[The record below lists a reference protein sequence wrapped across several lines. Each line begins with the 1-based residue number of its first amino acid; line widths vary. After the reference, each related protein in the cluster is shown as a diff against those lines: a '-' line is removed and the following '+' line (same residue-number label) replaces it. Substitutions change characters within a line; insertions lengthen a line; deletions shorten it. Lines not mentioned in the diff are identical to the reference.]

1 MKFMKLCFIAFD
13 LLNKFWAK
21 MCLDLV
27 TWFMPV
33 VCRPRLLNNQ
43 VKPCEN
49 RKGFLW
55 AYNCGNLQKRLLKS
69 ASDKKANSIL
79 YRLHF
84 CKCAHL

>member
-1 MKFMKLCFIAFD
+1 
-13 LLNKFWAK
+13 

-27 TWFMPV
+27 TRFMPV

-84 CKCAHL
+84 FASFAIFKYCI